1 MLMVI
6 GGQISIHANSVSI
19 GPSLV
24 FERLWKD
31 LGLPGIIFNLAK
43 ERKYSFNIE
52 RAIFLTVLHRLFQS
66 GSDRQCDKWREGY
79 QIEGTEKISLHHL
92 YRAMSFL
99 RQEVEDQRGKTP
111 VSPRCIKDGI
121 EEKLFQRRMD
131 LFSSLDLVFFDT
143 TSIYFEGYGGDS
155 LGYFGHSKDHRPDLN
170 QMIVGA
176 VLNNQGDPIC
186 CELWPGYTAD
196 VNTLLPVT
204 DRIRSRFGVKQ
215 FCIVADRGMISAK
228 TIEGLEK
235 RDIHYILGVKMRLQK
250 FIREDVLSRAGRF
263 EPVRTE
269 TEDED
274 HDPLK
279 VKEVIEDGKRF
290 IICMNEKQARRD
302 AAARQAILEV
312 LEEKLETNPGSLIG
326 NRGFKKYLRLRK
338 GSFTINKKKI
348 ESEKRFDGKW
358 VLQTNTNLPSAEV
371 ALKYKELW
379 QVEDGFY
386 AKYIVMQSRR
396 KSHIVDQPVIRQLYT
411 TTLHN
416 NIIVE
421 YFLTNQVNSY
431 SFPIHNDWPF
441 RGQGSYMLFQAL
453 PASA

>member
-1 MLMVI
+1 
-6 GGQISIHANSVSI
+6 
-19 GPSLV
+19 
-24 FERLWKD
+24 
-31 LGLPGIIFNLAK
+31 
-43 ERKYSFNIE
+43 
-52 RAIFLTVLHRLFQS
+52 
-66 GSDRQCDKWREGY
+66 
-79 QIEGTEKISLHHL
+79 
-92 YRAMSFL
+92 
-99 RQEVEDQRGKTP
+99 
-111 VSPRCIKDGI
+111 
-121 EEKLFQRRMD
+121 
-131 LFSSLDLVFFDT
+131 
-143 TSIYFEGYGGDS
+143 
-155 LGYFGHSKDHRPDLN
+155 
-170 QMIVGA
+170 
-176 VLNNQGDPIC
+176 
-186 CELWPGYTAD
+186 
-196 VNTLLPVT
+196 
-204 DRIRSRFGVKQ
+204 
-215 FCIVADRGMISAK
+215 MISAK

-279 VKEVIEDGKRF
+279 VKEVMADGKRF